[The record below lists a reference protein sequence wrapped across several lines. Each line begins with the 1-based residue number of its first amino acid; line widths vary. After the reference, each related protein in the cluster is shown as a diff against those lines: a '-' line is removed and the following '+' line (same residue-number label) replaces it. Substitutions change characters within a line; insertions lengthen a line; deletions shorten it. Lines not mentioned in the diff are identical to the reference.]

1 MKKPK
6 TILLKL
12 ALVSN
17 RVDTFK
23 ITQVTFDEFVVEFAP
38 LDKYKLPKKELA
50 SLEEFLGDIA
60 SYILDF
66 EGADRLNSLE
76 ELGAI
81 SLVA

>member
-1 MKKPK
+1 MQKPK
-6 TILLKL
+6 TIKLKL
-12 ALVSN
+12 ALVTN

-23 ITQVTFDEFVVEFAP
+23 ITLVTFEEFVVEFAP

-50 SLEEFLGDIA
+50 SLEKFLGDIA
-60 SYILDF
+60 SYVLGF
-66 EGADRLNSLE
+66 EGADRLNYLE